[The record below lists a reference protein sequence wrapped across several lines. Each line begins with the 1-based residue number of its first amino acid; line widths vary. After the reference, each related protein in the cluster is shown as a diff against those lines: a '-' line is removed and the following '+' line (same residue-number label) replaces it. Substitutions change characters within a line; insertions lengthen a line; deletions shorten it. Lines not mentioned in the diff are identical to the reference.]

1 MGDTKEPRWLIAR
14 TAQALGISP
23 SRVRQ
28 LDAELAPEILDGG
41 IRTYDPRRVAT
52 VARLRAAAAGT
63 RDATRAARR
72 RFPRPRL
79 VSRAPMA
86 PKESDR

>member
-41 IRTYDPRRVAT
+41 IRTYDPRHVAH

-72 RFPRPRL
+72 FPRPRL
-79 VSRAPMA
+79 VSLAPTA
-86 PKESDR
+86 PKESR